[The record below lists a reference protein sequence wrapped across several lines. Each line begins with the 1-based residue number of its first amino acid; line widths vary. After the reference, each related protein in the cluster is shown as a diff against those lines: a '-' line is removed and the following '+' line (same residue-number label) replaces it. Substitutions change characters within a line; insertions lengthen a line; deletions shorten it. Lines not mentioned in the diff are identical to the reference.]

1 MFIYNGK
8 FTWLNYASNETITV
22 VFPAGFALNDP
33 VSAYWQWSTD
43 ALVHKKATVSSV
55 RAPLLEPDLPPAAN
69 VEST

>member
-8 FTWLNYASNETITV
+8 FNWAGKTAASASNETITV

-43 ALVHKKATVSSV
+43 AAVNKASASTSV
-55 RAPLLEPDLPPAAN
+55 GVALESNFPLR
-69 VEST
+69 